1 MDCVGVNADNGVMK
15 EPSRSHFGADASRGP
30 RTASFWL
37 LALVLLSIGA
47 LMWNSLGMNETLVID
62 ASSGYPVRAI
72 DDRDPGNH
80 GSSVATLE
88 RHGRTLGLQCEVGT
102 AAPYPFCSMHITLAQ
117 APGGIDLSQFSL
129 MRIQLDATGPEPLQ
143 EVRVAL
149 GNFNPAY
156 SRPGNIETLKN
167 HELVYI
173 QQTGNSVIEVPM
185 DRMSVASWWIEE
197 HNIPLQYAGT
207 ELQHVVAMDIETGAN
222 LRAGPHRI
230 VVDRI
235 ELERKWVSPAT
246 FRLGLLLVWLG
257 AVSVFVAIELARYKH
272 QLTESRRQQ
281 QILAQT
287 ITSLNARSESLE
299 TLARSD
305 PATGLLNRAGLKLG
319 LEQRLLRFGIDVFPM
334 AVIFADIDHF
344 KRVND
349 SLGHAA
355 GDAVIAQVATH
366 LRNHVTHDDLVA
378 RWGGEEFLLLCP
390 GTGGE
395 EARRIAERLRQG
407 LERQPWPGDLDVTCS
422 FGIAVLRAGEDWLKA
437 IQRADA
443 AMYQAK
449 QAGRNRVVLVQ
460 TS

>member
-1 MDCVGVNADNGVMK
+1 MDRVDRNVDNGVMK
-15 EPSRSHFGADASRGP
+15 APRKSNLGAVAARGQ

-37 LALVLLSIGA
+37 LALVLLSICA
-47 LMWNSLGMNETLVID
+47 LMWNSLGINETLVID
-62 ASSGYPVRAI
+62 GSSDHPVRAI

-88 RHGRTLGLQCEVGT
+88 RHGRTLGLQCEVGM

-117 APGGIDLSQFSL
+117 APNGIDLSQFSV
-129 MRIQLDATGPEPLQ
+129 MRIQLNATGPEPLQ

-156 SRPGNIETLKN
+156 SRPDNIETLKN

-173 QQTGNSVIEVPM
+173 QQTANSVIEVPM

-246 FRLGLLLVWLG
+246 FRLGLLLVWFG
-257 AVSVFVAIELARYKH
+257 AVSAFVTIELARYKY
-272 QLTESRRQQ
+272 QLLESRRQQ
-281 QILAQT
+281 QVLAQT
-287 ITSLNARSESLE
+287 ITSLHARSESLE
-299 TLARSD
+299 TLVRTDA
-305 PATGLLNRAGLKLG
+305 ATGLLNRTGLNLG
-319 LEQRLLRFGIDVFPM
+319 LEQRLLQLGINAFPM
-334 AVIFADIDHF
+334 AVIFADVDHF
-344 KRVND
+344 KRIND
-349 SLGHAA
+349 SFGHAT

-407 LERQPWPGDLDVTCS
+407 LERQPWPNDVDVTCS
-422 FGIAVLRAGEDWLKA
+422 FGIAVLKAGEDWLKA
-437 IQRADA
+437 IQRADS
-443 AMYQAK
+443 AMYKAK

-460 TS
+460 IS